1 MKKNTCLCDGNAIA
15 YTIAIDSCKDEK
27 DFCRMFFYRLREYAK
42 NFSSMPR
49 FILFFDDKFGGNWR
63 EELYSDYQKGRKEAI
78 LKYTQNQKEEQDKRK
93 KYLAFL
99 KEKIDKSKYMYLHY
113 PHTETDDL
121 LALYCN
127 NVQQEDETVTIL
139 TTDKDLFQL
148 IRETGKKKVQV
159 LFLIK
164 RKLVKDETLGKEI
177 LADKIWLGDNSD
189 SIPGVCRN
197 VGKAN
202 IEDLKTFLFSTEEY
216 EQKTGESIDIHDIKK
231 VKSICSETLKIK
243 YIPSFSN
250 FSKEQLD
257 LNTKLIDLSYVVELD
272 KKQDNVKTKYLQEN
286 VEKAKFSPYSI
297 YNISLS

>member
-15 YTIAIDSCKDEK
+15 YTISMDSCKDEK
-27 DFCRMFFYRLREYAK
+27 DFCRIFFYRLREYAK
-42 NFSSMPR
+42 NFSSMPK

-63 EELYSDYQKGRKEAI
+63 EELYPDYQKGRKEAV
-78 LKYTQNQKEEQDKRK
+78 LKYTQVQKDEQDKRK
-93 KYLAFL
+93 EYLKCL
-99 KEKIDKSKYMYLHY
+99 KEKINNSKYMYLHY

-148 IRETGKKKVQV
+148 IRETGKRKVQV

-164 RKLVKDETLGKEI
+164 RKLIKDETQGKEV
-177 LADKIWLGDNSD
+177 LQNKIWLGDVSD
-189 SIPGVCRN
+189 SIPGVCKN
-197 VGKAN
+197 VGKSS
-202 IEDLKTFLFSTEEY
+202 IEDLKKFLFGVEEF
-216 EQKTGESIDIHDIKK
+216 QHKTGENVDITDKK
-231 VKSICSETLKIK
+231 EAKKISETLQLK

-250 FSKEQLD
+250 FSLEQLE
-257 LNTKLIDLSYVVELD
+257 LNRKLIDLSYVVERD
-272 KKQDNVKTKYLQEN
+272 EQEGNPKTKYLKEN
-286 VEKAKFSPYSI
+286 VEKARFSPYSI